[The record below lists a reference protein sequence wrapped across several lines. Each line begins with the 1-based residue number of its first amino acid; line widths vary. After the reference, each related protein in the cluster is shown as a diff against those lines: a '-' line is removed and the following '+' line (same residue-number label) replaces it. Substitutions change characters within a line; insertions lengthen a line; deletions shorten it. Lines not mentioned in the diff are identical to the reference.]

1 MSRQLEDFLTGYLRY
16 TEKTEPPTQFHLW
29 SGISAIA
36 SALQRK
42 VYVVRGAE
50 RIYAN
55 QYIVLIGASGRCRK
69 GVAFSIV
76 QDLVREVAAIKATAE
91 SITREALIRDLKDAL
106 NTYEDPAE
114 GITFHCSLASFQE
127 ELSIFLG
134 QNDVKFLAD
143 LTDWYNCKSEWTY
156 RTKNMGTDRLQ
167 GICFNLLGG
176 TAPDW
181 LISILPQEAIGG
193 GFTARVIF
201 VVEEEK
207 KCLIGDPPPLDSGLR
222 KMLIH
227 DLEQISL
234 LSGQMQFSKEAK
246 ELYVRWY
253 EKDST
258 RSGISDPKFDS
269 YNERRA
275 THITKI
281 AMAMCASRGSDR
293 IISTGDFERALVILN
308 KAEEKMARVFRSL
321 GKARYAE
328 ITMKVF
334 DLIAKRGKITGAD
347 ILKAFYGDIDAYTL
361 KIVEETL
368 LGMKVIS
375 ITRNTKTQESQYEV
389 IK

>member
-1 MSRQLEDFLTGYLRY
+1 VARLLEDFLTGYLKY

-29 SGISAIA
+29 IGISAIA

-42 VYVVRGAE
+42 VYTIRGAE
-50 RIYAN
+50 RIYPN

-69 GVAFSIV
+69 GVAFGIV
-76 QDLVREVAAIKATAE
+76 EDIIREVSAIKFTAE
-91 SITREALIRDLKDAL
+91 SITREALIRDLKEAI
-106 NTYEDPAE
+106 NTYEDPDS

-134 QNDVKFLAD
+134 QNDIKFLAD

-156 RTKNMGTDRLQ
+156 RTKNMGTDKLQ
-167 GICFNLLGG
+167 GLCFNLLGG

-207 KCLIGDPPPLDSGLR
+207 KCLIGDPPPLDAELR
-222 KMLIH
+222 RKLIH

-234 LSGQMQFSKEAK
+234 LTGQFKFSAEAK
-246 ELYVRWY
+246 ERYVKWY
-253 EKDST
+253 ERDST
-258 RSGISDPKFDS
+258 KSGISDPKFDS

-281 AMAMCASRGSDR
+281 AMAMSASRGSDR
-293 IISTGDFERALVILN
+293 TISINDFERALTILT

-334 DLIAKRGKITGAD
+334 DLIVQRGSISSSEV
-347 ILKAFYGDIDAYTL
+347 LKSFYGDIDTYTL

-375 ITRNTKTQESQYEV
+375 IARNLKTQESIYEV

>member
-1 MSRQLEDFLTGYLRY
+1 VARLLEDFLTGYLAY
-16 TEKTEPPTQFHLW
+16 TANTEPPTQFHLW
-29 SGISAIA
+29 TGVSAIA
-36 SALQRK
+36 SALQRR
-42 VYVVRGAE
+42 VYNIRGAE
-50 RIYAN
+50 RIYPN

-69 GVAFSIV
+69 GVAFAIV
-76 QDLVREVAAIKATAE
+76 QDIIREVAAIKATAE
-91 SITREALIRDLKDAL
+91 SITREALIRDLKDSL
-106 NTYEDPAE
+106 NTYEDPDA

-156 RTKNMGTDRLQ
+156 RTKNMGTDKLQ

-207 KCLIGDPPPLDSGLR
+207 KCMLGDPPPLDAQLR

-234 LSGQMQFSKEAK
+234 LAGTMQFDKEAK
-246 ELYVRWY
+246 DAYIHWY
-253 EKDST
+253 ETKSGN
-258 RSGISDPKFDS
+258 SGITDPKFDS

-275 THITKI
+275 THLTKLT
-281 AMAMCASRGSDR
+281 MAMSASRGSER
-293 IISTGDFERALVILN
+293 ILRIGDFERAITILT
-308 KAEEKMARVFRSL
+308 KAEQKMARVFRSL

-334 DLIAKRGKITGAD
+334 DLIAARGTISSAD
-347 ILKAFYGDIDAYTL
+347 ILKAFYGDIDTYTL
-361 KIVEETL
+361 SIVKETL

-375 ITRNTKTQESQYEV
+375 VTVDLKKGLEFFTMVK
-389 IK
+389 